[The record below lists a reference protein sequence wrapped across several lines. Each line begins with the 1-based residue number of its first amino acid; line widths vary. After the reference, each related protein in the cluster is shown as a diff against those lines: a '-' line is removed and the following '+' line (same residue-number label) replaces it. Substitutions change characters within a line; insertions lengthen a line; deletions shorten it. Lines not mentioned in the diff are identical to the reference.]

1 MELVAASAACLA
13 ARSGAVRFIV
23 VALRAELRSAWTGR
37 NARPHTKKPKAKLVP
52 PIFLAE
58 VVDYEDHAGAE
69 GGYVAVVVFQGGDG
83 GVVGSGDGVESFS
96 GFDAVV
102 NDAGS
107 RARGRG
113 GFGAG
118 GRLQSG
124 VVFGV

>member
-1 MELVAASAACLA
+1 MIESGGGGEGDAGEFAAEVGEN
-13 ARSGAVRFIV
+13 RV
-23 VALRAELRSAWTGR
+23 
-37 NARPHTKKPKAKLVP
+37 
-52 PIFLAE
+52 LAE

>member
-1 MELVAASAACLA
+1 MAHA
-13 ARSGAVRFIV
+13 G
-23 VALRAELRSAWTGR
+23 AELRSAWTGR